1 MSSKVLRT
9 CRKQSPIFTTATR
22 KLQVFF
28 NKLAGQT
35 EWNARR
41 DKDASLLPDLTE
53 AKLIDA
59 NLSGA

>member
-28 NKLAGQT
+28 NKLAGQA
-35 EWNARR
+35 EGM
-41 DKDASLLPDLTE
+41 P
-53 AKLIDA
+53 
-59 NLSGA
+59 